1 MLHVSS
7 FSQCGI
13 HRSKRANA
21 RGPVEV
27 PAEFVLPDSAAR
39 NGVVDIP
46 DLRSHTLN
54 QLSDA
59 LPSALPCT
67 SCGGWKVHWPWCPTL
82 GLNVRVSFHPKKLIG
97 LDGTCQRDRTPQ
109 SFAENSV

>member
-1 MLHVSS
+1 MLHVAS
-7 FSQCGI
+7 FSQCRI

-27 PAEFVLPDSAAR
+27 PANSVTALAEPIFVF
-39 NGVVDIP
+39 VDVS

-67 SCGGWKVHWPWCPTL
+67 SCGGWKKHWPWCPTL
-82 GLNVRVSFHPKKLIG
+82 GLNVRVAFHPRKLIG
-97 LDGTCQRDRTPQ
+97 WDGTWHATG
-109 SFAENSV
+109 SEA